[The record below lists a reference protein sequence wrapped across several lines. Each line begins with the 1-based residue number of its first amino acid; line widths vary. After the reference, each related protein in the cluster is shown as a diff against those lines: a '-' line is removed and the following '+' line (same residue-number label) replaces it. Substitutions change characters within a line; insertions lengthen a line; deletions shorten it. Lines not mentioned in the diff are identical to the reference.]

1 MFWRSNADPER
12 LKMLQTNASERQA
25 RKIEINAGKSER
37 TAEDTESTEDGKEE
51 GGEVMSLREEE

>member
-1 MFWRSNADPER
+1 
-12 LKMLQTNASERQA
+12 MLQTNASERQA